1 MENNIGIYIGVA
13 VVSSAVAY
21 LFLKNKNKADTTF
34 EKIENIYEDQIK
46 VKIKNIEE
54 SFTTQA
60 IGFYLQEK
68 AFELNLD
75 KNDKKE
81 LFQELGYKEEFSSPV
96 IDWANEFDFMK
107 SHIDERDNFIEK
119 YLIRKEGVGFCKASE
134 FILNC
139 FERSLLKDAQ
149 TKMIEIVDENF
160 IVNNGEDK

>member
-13 VVSSAVAY
+13 VVASAVAY
-21 LFLKNKNKADTTF
+21 LFLKNKNKVDATF

-75 KNDKKE
+75 KDDKEE
-81 LFQELGYKEEFSSPV
+81 LFQKLGYKEEFSSPV

-107 SHIDERDNFIEK
+107 SHIHERDSFIET
-119 YLIRKEGVGFCKASE
+119 YLIKKDGVGFCRDGE

-139 FERSLLKDAQ
+139 FERSLLEDAQ
-149 TKMIEIVDENF
+149 KKVVEIWNT
-160 IVNNGEDK
+160 GLK